1 MPLDAQEA
9 AVPRPFDPRSV
20 DVRGK
25 VVPDGPVL
33 GPVPHVGN
41 LQAPGFDLLQAQPLW
56 PFGP

>member
-1 MPLDAQEA
+1 M
-9 AVPRPFDPRSV
+9 PRPFDPRSV
-20 DVRGK
+20 DVRGT

-33 GPVPHVGN
+33 GPVPHVGD